1 TVACRPKHCSRVRR
15 VGGPGGLMR
24 RSISG
29 PPMAIDGAESM
40 PEQICFFDR
49 VKTPVGEMILVAG
62 EDGALRMTWFE
73 DGDGRWQSAL
83 ARRYPD
89 AKLVAKRDPS
99 GHSSSL
105 RAYFDGDVFVL
116 DRMSVVFSGTP
127 FQNKVWKALRTIPC
141 GMTLSYGALAKR
153 IREPKA
159 VRAVGLANGSNPI
172 GVVVPCHRVIGSDGS
187 LTGYGGGLPRKRRL
201 LAHEARYTP

>member
-1 TVACRPKHCSRVRR
+1 
-15 VGGPGGLMR
+15 
-24 RSISG
+24 
-29 PPMAIDGAESM
+29 M
-40 PEQICFFDR
+40 PEQTCFFDR
-49 VKTPVGEMILVAG
+49 VKTPLGEMILVSG

-73 DGDGRWQSAL
+73 DGDGRWQKAFERWYPC
-83 ARRYPD
+83 AR
-89 AKLVAKRDPS
+89 LVVKRNPS

-105 RAYFDGDVFVL
+105 RAYFEGDVFVL
-116 DRMSVVFSGTP
+116 DRMPVAFPGTA

-159 VRAVGLANGSNPI
+159 VRAVGLANGSNPL

-187 LTGYGGGLPRKRRL
+187 LTGYGGGLPRKRWL
-201 LAHEARYTP
+201 LAHEARHTASNFKLEATG